1 MDINGYF
8 YDEFNNYLNL
18 RINELFLKKFLLL
31 IYEEKNKFRKLF
43 DYFIVD
49 FIIIYL
55 ECMKGKY
62 CCVIE

>member
-55 ECMKGKY
+55 ECIKGKY